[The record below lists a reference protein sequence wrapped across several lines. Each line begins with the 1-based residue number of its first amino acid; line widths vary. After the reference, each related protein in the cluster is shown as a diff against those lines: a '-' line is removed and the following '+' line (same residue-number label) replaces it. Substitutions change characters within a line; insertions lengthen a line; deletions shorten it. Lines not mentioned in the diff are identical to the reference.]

1 MSPTSPLPGWLSD
14 AIEALAAGDVEGYTR
29 MYAPDAVHEL
39 PFSRDGFMH
48 RIEGRDAITA
58 YMSRLPGRIRFGGLE
73 QIRVREAGN
82 ELIVEADGHHQR
94 VAQDAPAS
102 APIPFDVRYVWF
114 ITVREDGLVAH
125 FRDYTIPLL
134 PLAE

>member
-1 MSPTSPLPGWLSD
+1 VSPTSLLPGWLSD

-39 PFSRDGFMH
+39 PFSRDGFQR

-73 QIRVREAGN
+73 QVRVREAGD

-94 VAQDAPAS
+94 VDQGVPVA
-102 APIPFDVRYVWF
+102 FDVRYVWF
-114 ITVREDGLVAH
+114 ITVRDDGLVSR